1 MHENNIGSVI
11 IETKDDNN
19 NIKAVGMIT
28 ERYDNRSSVVLMP
41 PFPISIFSA
50 NIAVNSSIKAKI
62 S

>member
-19 NIKAVGMIT
+19 NIKPVGMIT

-41 PFPISIFSA
+41 PFPISIFLLLFPM
-50 NIAVNSSIKAKI
+50 
-62 S
+62 